1 MEKMTMQELQAQ
13 IDGLTRELQRADQL
27 AATYRNQK
35 DRLASSC
42 GDLERKLEAM
52 EADNTRLKALLFDY
66 IEAMGGTLEECG
78 NGPA

>member
-1 MEKMTMQELQAQ
+1 MEELTMQELQAQ
-13 IDGLTRELQRADQL
+13 INGLTRELLQAQTL

-35 DRLASSC
+35 YKLAAAC
-42 GDLERKLEAM
+42 GDLERKLETM